1 MKTVLFL
8 VFVLNAIVPAYSQDE
23 PIDTSQTH
31 PFNKAVMLSAIV
43 PGGGQIY
50 NSIKKKKGFRHA
62 IWKVPLIYGGLGA
75 TIYMLVQNQSIQK
88 NLKTEYTNRINNE
101 TGSAEWAAYDDQGVL
116 FLYQQ
121 YQDQRDLSILAVGAV
136 YLFQI
141 LDAGVASH
149 FISFDVSEDLSLRLR
164 PTILGNTT
172 PGINI
177 SLNFK

>member
-1 MKTVLFL
+1 MKTLMYLFFIL
-8 VFVLNAIVPAYSQDE
+8 FALKSAYGQDVTV
-23 PIDTSQTH
+23 DTSQTH
-31 PFNKAVMLSAIV
+31 PFNKAVMFSAII

-75 TIYMLVQNQSIQK
+75 TIYMLAQNQSIQK
-88 NLKTEYTNRINNE
+88 NLKSEYTNRINNE

-121 YQDQRDLSILAVGAV
+121 YLDQRDLSILAVGAV

-141 LDAGVASH
+141 LDAGVESH
-149 FISFDVSEDLSLRLR
+149 FISFDVSEDLSLRVR

>member
-1 MKTVLFL
+1 MKTLMYLFFIL
-8 VFVLNAIVPAYSQDE
+8 FALNAAYSQDVNV
-23 PIDTSQTH
+23 DTSQTH
-31 PFNKAVMLSAIV
+31 PFNKAVMFSAII

-50 NSIKKKKGFRHA
+50 NSIKKEKGFRHA

-75 TIYMLVQNQSIQK
+75 TIYMLAQNQSIQK
-88 NLKTEYTNRINNE
+88 NLKSEYTNRINNE

-121 YQDQRDLSILAVGAV
+121 YLDQRDLSILAVGAV

-141 LDAGVASH
+141 LDAGVESH
-149 FISFDVSEDLSLRLR
+149 FISFDVSEDLSLRVR

>member
-1 MKTVLFL
+1 MKTLTFLCGTLFAL
-8 VFVLNAIVPAYSQDE
+8 STAFSQGTA
-23 PIDTSQTH
+23 IDTNETH
-31 PFNKAVMLSAIV
+31 PFNKSVLYSAII
-43 PGGGQIY
+43 PGAGQVY
-50 NSIKKKKGFRHA
+50 NSIKKKKGFPHA

-75 TIYMLVQNQSIQK
+75 TIYMLAQNQSIQK

-101 TGSAEWAAYDDQGVL
+101 TGSPEWEAYDDQGVL

-121 YQDQRDLSILAVGAV
+121 YVDQRDLSILAVGAV

-141 LDAGVASH
+141 LEAGVASH
-149 FISFDVSEDLSLRLR
+149 FINFDVSEDLSFKVH

>member
-1 MKTVLFL
+1 MKTLMYLFL
-8 VFVLNAIVPAYSQDE
+8 ILFALNAAYSQDVTV
-23 PIDTSQTH
+23 DTSQTH
-31 PFNKAVMLSAIV
+31 PFNKAVMFSAII

-75 TIYMLVQNQSIQK
+75 TIYMLAQNQSIQK
-88 NLKTEYTNRINNE
+88 NLKSEYTNRINNE

-121 YQDQRDLSILAVGAV
+121 YLDQRDLSILAVGAV

-141 LDAGVASH
+141 LDAGVESH
-149 FISFDVSEDLSLRLR
+149 FISFDVSEDLSLRVR

>member
-1 MKTVLFL
+1 MKALISLFFAL
-8 VFVLNAIVPAYSQDE
+8 FSLSIAYSQE
-23 PIDTSQTH
+23 AIIDTNQTH
-31 PFNKAVMLSAIV
+31 PFNKAVMFSAIV

-75 TIYMLVQNQSIQK
+75 TIYMLAQNQSIQK
-88 NLKTEYTNRINNE
+88 NLKSEYTNRLNGE
-101 TGSAEWAAYDDQGVL
+101 TGSAEWAVYDDQGVL

-121 YQDQRDLSILAVGAV
+121 YLDQRDLSILAVGAV

-141 LDAGVASH
+141 LDAGVESH
-149 FISFDVSEDLSLRLR
+149 FISFDVSEDLSLRVR

>member
-1 MKTVLFL
+1 MKTLMYLFFIL
-8 VFVLNAIVPAYSQDE
+8 FALKSAYSQDVTV
-23 PIDTSQTH
+23 DTSQTH
-31 PFNKAVMLSAIV
+31 PFNKAVMFSAII
-43 PGGGQIY
+43 PGGGQVY

-75 TIYMLVQNQSIQK
+75 TIYMLAQNQSIQK
-88 NLKTEYTNRINNE
+88 NLKSEYTNRINNE

-121 YQDQRDLSILAVGAV
+121 YLDQRDLSILAVGAV

-141 LDAGVASH
+141 LDAGVESH
-149 FISFDVSEDLSLRLR
+149 FISFDVSEDLSLRVR